1 MQLLYASHVCRV
13 MSMVSCTVRPE
24 PMFSPKV
31 RLRESGDWHVATRS
45 PTPAKPWNVSGS
57 APKATPSRAISAKP
71 RVISDAWE
79 FSPRPIPTAMPLAT
93 AITFLTDPPIS
104 VPTTSVVQ
112 YGRK

>member
-1 MQLLYASHVCRV
+1 MIVMQNIDDLLGNRHIDPVLAGNSNYYSSCTPHVCRV

-57 APKATPSRAISAKP
+57 APNALESRHFGQAAG
-71 RVISDAWE
+71 D
-79 FSPRPIPTAMPLAT
+79 
-93 AITFLTDPPIS
+93 
-104 VPTTSVVQ
+104 Q
-112 YGRK
+112 